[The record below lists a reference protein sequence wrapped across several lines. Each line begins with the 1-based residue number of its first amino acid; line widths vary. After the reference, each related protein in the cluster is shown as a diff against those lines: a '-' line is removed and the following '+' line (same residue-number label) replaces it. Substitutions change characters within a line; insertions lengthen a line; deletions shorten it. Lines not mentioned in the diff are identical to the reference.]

1 MLESLSN
8 YHRLQG
14 RLKNEFGFSYH
25 NSVNLIS
32 PPTLLIILIGDP
44 QAFFTLK
51 QLKRD
56 MAKALMNLLGDPPR
70 FIAQGIPIRRAM
82 GDLAAMNKSYSILA
96 DKTIRDEL
104 GLDNHSL
111 FHNHS
116 SFHNYFHLIYCSS

>member
-8 YHRLQG
+8 CHRLQE

-32 PPTLLIILIGDP
+32 PPNLLIILIGDP
-44 QAFFTLK
+44 QSIFTLK

-70 FIAQGIPIRRAM
+70 FIAQGIPIRRAV
-82 GDLAAMNKSYSILA
+82 GDLAAMNKSYTILA

-104 GLDNHSL
+104 GLDNHA
-111 FHNHS
+111 
-116 SFHNYFHLIYCSS
+116 SFHNYFHFSLPYIL